1 MWFKIIHL
9 DKFAEEKNWPRTIKH
24 KTPPE
29 AQEILIHTQEAEWTC
44 VEKYCCI
51 AAPA

>member
-9 DKFAEEKNWPRTIKH
+9 DKFAEKKDWPRTIKH

-29 AQEILIHTQEAEWTC
+29 AQEILVHTQEDEWMC
-44 VEKYCCI
+44 VEKCHCI